1 MSIPYYYVDI
11 DDSGFGLTGDC
22 PELERVCGEI
32 VHTLLRKNTSAGG
45 EAVRVSDSVHV
56 PSPPSLPH
64 VSSYIG

>member
-1 MSIPYYYVDI
+1 MDI
-11 DDSGFGLTGDC
+11 EDSGFGSTGDC

-32 VHTLLRKNTSAGG
+32 VLRKNTSAR
-45 EAVRVSDSVHV
+45 EAVRVSDSVHDV